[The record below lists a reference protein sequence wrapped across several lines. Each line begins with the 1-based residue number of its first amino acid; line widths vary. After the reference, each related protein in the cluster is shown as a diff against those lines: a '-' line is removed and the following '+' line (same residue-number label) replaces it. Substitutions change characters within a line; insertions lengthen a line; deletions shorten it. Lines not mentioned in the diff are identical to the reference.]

1 MSDNLDKIK
10 GKLQKLMK
18 LYEGAKKIKSE
29 GEANAAAAAIQRL
42 LAEYNLSMGDIER
55 DEEDDA
61 IKEEIMSCYRI
72 KFIGGQ
78 WEFALMNVLCKYNFC
93 KAAHYGAHKNK
104 QMMFFGKK
112 ENMETV
118 KWMYFML
125 CDRFVA
131 LGKNRFYR
139 HQETEEYVCEPIGL
153 DTYLRR
159 YLMGCVRGLED
170 KFEEEKR
177 STDKNDKD
185 FSDKVTAL
193 TIRNEEAIQEYIRQ
207 KYNMS
212 KSKERRTK
220 LDSSFFSGYEDGR
233 RTEINKQLEE
243 NKKAQINKVKFLD

>member
-78 WEFALMNVLCKYNFC
+78 WEFALMDVLCKYNFC
-93 KAAHYGAHKNK
+93 KAAHYGDRKNK

-139 HQETEEYVCEPIGL
+139 HQETEEYACDPIGL

-170 KFEEEKR
+170 KFEE
-177 STDKNDKD
+177 
-185 FSDKVTAL
+185 
-193 TIRNEEAIQEYIRQ
+193 
-207 KYNMS
+207 
-212 KSKERRTK
+212 
-220 LDSSFFSGYEDGR
+220 
-233 RTEINKQLEE
+233 
-243 NKKAQINKVKFLD
+243 